1 MSFQPA
7 VPSKDL
13 KMLVKIFFNFK
24 NHKHALS
31 CSKFVMLN
39 CCINMMEI
47 IYFQMFSE
55 SYTYQDIRSIQGS
68 FNVDQTLGREVAF
81 EISYN
86 IPGGSHLSFYV
97 TYPNETQI
105 EITTPSETKTTFRY
119 EFASTLEVSY

>member
-1 MSFQPA
+1 MRYLGSNI
-7 VPSKDL
+7 PS
-13 KMLVKIFFNFK
+13 
-24 NHKHALS
+24 
-31 CSKFVMLN
+31 N
-39 CCINMMEI
+39 CGIIMMEI

-55 SYTYQDIRSIQGS
+55 SYTYNDIRSIQGS

-86 IPGGSHLSFYV
+86 IPGDAQLYFHV

-119 EFASTLEVSY
+119 EFESTLEV